1 LRDIC
6 TKIFIP
12 QANGVRFS
20 VMRLIVYQLEH
31 SPYCIPITR
40 ALGALG
46 LPFVTR
52 NVSNADRREIIEITN
67 GAYYQVPVL
76 FHDGRVIFES
86 SPSSIDV
93 ARYVDRSFA
102 GGQLFPPAWEGLQR
116 IVIPYIEDNVENVTF
131 KLVDPLYL
139 RGIGDPVERAM
150 VRRHKERKFGP
161 GCEERWELERPALQT
176 EAERLLSPFDLALA
190 HRPFL
195 FDDQPIFSDFALFG
209 ILGNLTYRE
218 YNSLPASL
226 AKLAGWFERMQTF
239 QYEPSAEN

>member
-1 LRDIC
+1 MYPFPLC
-6 TKIFIP
+6 
-12 QANGVRFS
+12 V
-20 VMRLIVYQLEH
+20 
-31 SPYCIPITR
+31 SPSINSNTAPIASRSR
-40 ALGALG
+40 ARSEPSG

-76 FHDGRVIFES
+76 SHDGKVIFES

-93 ARYVDRSFA
+93 ARYVDRTVCRRAAVSS
-102 GGQLFPPAWEGLQR
+102 GLGR
-116 IVIPYIEDNVENVTF
+116 SAAHCVPYIEDNVESVTF

-139 RGIGDPVERAM
+139 REIEDPVERAM

-161 GCEERWELERPALQT
+161 GCEERWEQERPALQT

-209 ILGNLTYRE
+209 VLGNLTYHE

-226 AKLAGWFERMQTF
+226 TKLAGWFERMRTF